1 MANPNGTTVVAED
14 DLNRLRALIPEFT
27 RSDGSINQ
35 DGISKALGRNR
46 STVKFWLGK
55 IHAEGVKAA
64 QEAYTPDLAGE
75 QPYSLDSEKP
85 RVRVRAYNPN
95 TTRDLPARRVVAIG
109 DLHRKPGMPIEP
121 MTWIGRY
128 VTETRPDNVI
138 QIGDFLDFGSC
149 EFHSA
154 PGSASQ
160 AKRPSFQEDIE
171 SGYDAMEAYHKEV
184 GLGEIPHDE
193 IHGNHEFRVER
204 YEELAPNLAGTL
216 VILREQLF
224 ARYRWKTTPYRH
236 WLFFEG
242 VGFTHVPMSI
252 MQKPIGG
259 RYPENTIGNQATHS
273 IVFGHTHRN
282 NNVTVPKIGINNAIT
297 VTNLGSAMPHG
308 YVPDYADGATSG
320 YTYGIHELRL
330 RGGRVESDKFISM
343 LELEERFA

>member
-1 MANPNGTTVVAED
+1 MAS
-14 DLNRLRALIPEFT
+14 L
-27 RSDGSINQ
+27 SDEQ
-35 DGISKALGRNR
+35 
-46 STVKFWLGK
+46 
-55 IHAEGVKAA
+55 A
-64 QEAYTPDLAGE
+64 QEAANAFLAHGSKAEAARFLGIPASTFKSRLERAKERRMIRDAQEDYEPDLGTA
-75 QPYSLDSEKP
+75 DDFKP

-95 TTRDLPARRVVAIG
+95 ATRDLPARRVVAIG
-109 DLHRKPGMPIEP
+109 DTHWKPGMDFEH
-121 MTWIGRY
+121 MRWIGRY
-128 VTETRPDNVI
+128 VAEARPDNVVH
-138 QIGDFLDFGSC
+138 IGDALDCESC

-160 AKRPSFQEDIE
+160 IHRPTFLDDIGSGEDALHVYHQEI
-171 SGYDAMEAYHKEV
+171 GT
-184 GLGEIPHDE
+184 GEIPHD
-193 IHGNHEFRVER
+193 IVLGNHEYRVWR
-204 YEELAPNLAGTL
+204 LEELAPNLAGTL
-216 VILREQLF
+216 TLQLDQF
-224 ARYRWKTTPYRH
+224 FSRYRWKVTPYRH
-236 WLFFEG
+236 WIFLEG

-297 VTNLGSAMPHG
+297 ITNVGSAMPYG
-308 YVPDYADGATSG
+308 YVPKYADGATSG

>member
-1 MANPNGTTVVAED
+1 MSNNPDGRRSKDEELLSKVRSLLSD
-14 DLNRLRALIPEFT
+14 FT
-27 RSDGSINQ
+27 RGDGTINYH
-35 DGISKALGRNR
+35 GISAAIGADRATVRRYVETLTAENRAAL
-46 STVKFWLGK
+46 
-55 IHAEGVKAA
+55 
-64 QEAYTPDLAGE
+64 QEAYTPDLATIE
-75 QPYSLDSEKP
+75 DTKP

-95 TTRDLPARRVVAIG
+95 VTRDLPARRVVAIG
-109 DLHRKPGMPIEP
+109 DTHVKPGMDLAHL
-121 MTWIGRY
+121 TWIGRY
-128 VTETRPDNVI
+128 VAESRPDNVI
-138 QIGDFLDFGSC
+138 QIGDFIDCGSC

-154 PGSASQ
+154 PGSASD
-160 AKRPSFQEDIE
+160 AKRPTVQDDVACGEDALE
-171 SGYDAMEAYHKEV
+171 LYHKEV
-184 GLGEIPHDE
+184 GLGEIPHDV
-193 IHGNHEFRVER
+193 IYGNHEFRMER
-204 YEELAPNLAGTL
+204 YEEIAPNLAGS
-216 VILREQLF
+216 ICIQRDQLF
-224 ARYRWKTTPYRH
+224 ARYRWKWTAYRH

-297 VTNLGSAMPHG
+297 ITNLGSAMPHG

-343 LELEERFA
+343 LELEERYA